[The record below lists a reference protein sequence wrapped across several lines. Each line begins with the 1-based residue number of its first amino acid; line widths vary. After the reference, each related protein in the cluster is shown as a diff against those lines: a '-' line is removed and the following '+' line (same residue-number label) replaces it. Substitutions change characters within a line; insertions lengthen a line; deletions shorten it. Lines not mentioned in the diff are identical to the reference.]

1 MDGIPQTYE
10 GKRFRYAWCYIQDGR
25 TLGIVARY
33 DGQDGKHVVPF
44 FKPNGQVWKPGGLP
58 TPRPL
63 YGLDTIRPGKT
74 TFVSEGEKAAAA
86 LHSLGLPCV
95 TSQGGS
101 QAAAKADWKPLRN
114 AGRVIILPDANE
126 PGEGYAR
133 DVCKA
138 LSGLDKPPK
147 IQLARLPGLP
157 EGGDVV
163 DFIQARYDG
172 WDGFSPIDEA
182 DVETLREVVF
192 AAVKKVLEAPPKEWF
207 ESVTHSTVT
216 ALSEWTEPCPL
227 PSDGSEPERYPVEM
241 LPERL
246 RVAAQE
252 LEASAYVPVSAP
264 GTVALGMLAA
274 ALRKAVIVQEKR
286 GLRHFPTLFVV
297 LVAGSG
303 ERKSPV
309 FKALEQ
315 PVLEWQ
321 EAKRPGREAELA
333 RVAAHNAALDDL
345 AAQTRRDAKKERLG
359 VDVLARD
366 LADIEA
372 QRKKPPPAPR
382 LWTSDTTPERL
393 FQLMHDRDGAFAV
406 MSGEG
411 RTVVNNI
418 LGRYENGG
426 TAESIFLEGIS
437 GDSISRDRIGPGDM
451 PDERVIPH
459 PALNVC
465 CYLQPDKWAQLAK
478 HPTMRGS
485 GLLARIWPVGLPS
498 LVGYRL
504 ESPDDAGL
512 DETKLEPFFDVVRA
526 ALDVELGTEPH
537 VIRLGTEA
545 QEARRE
551 LHNAIEIEMR
561 DGGAFADYRDVASKF
576 TSQVVKLAGLFSVLE
591 NPDALKAE
599 YSYVSLG
606 TWDRAEVLGHWHLT
620 EAKRMLGMAQ
630 GTDDARRARA
640 VVDWLRQSGK
650 ETVTARQLQRQGPRP
665 RPKGDEARD
674 LLAWLCELGWL
685 RLAPPERDQPGMV
698 YRVHP
703 KLSGK

>member
-10 GKRFRYAWCYIQDGR
+10 GKRFRYAWRYTQDGR
-25 TLGIVARY
+25 TLGLVARY
-33 DGQDGKHVVPF
+33 DKPGEKKVVVPF
-44 FKPNGQVWKPGGLP
+44 FKPNGQGWKPGGLP

-63 YGLDTIRPGKT
+63 FGMDTIRPGKT

-192 AAVKKVLEAPPKEWF
+192 AAVKKAMEAPPKEWF
-207 ESVTHSTVT
+207 ET
-216 ALSEWTEPCPL
+216 ALSEWPEPQPL
-227 PSDGSEPERYPVEM
+227 PNDGSEPERYPIEM

-252 LEASAYVPVSAP
+252 LERSAYVPASAP
-264 GTVALGMLAA
+264 GTVGLGMLAA
-274 ALRKAVIVQEKR
+274 ALRKSVIVQEKR
-286 GLRHFPTLFVV
+286 ALRHFPTFFMA

-315 PVLEWQ
+315 PALKWQ
-321 EAKRPGREAELA
+321 EAKGPEWEAELA
-333 RVAAHNAALDDL
+333 RVAAHNTALDDL
-345 AAQTRRDAKKERLG
+345 ATQTRRDAKKEKLG
-359 VDVLARD
+359 LDVLARD

-393 FQLMHDRDGAFAV
+393 FQLMHDRDGAFSV
-406 MSGEG
+406 LSGEG
-411 RTVVNNI
+411 RKIVNNL

-426 TAESIFLEGIS
+426 TAEGIYLEGIS
-437 GDSISRDRIGPGDM
+437 GDTISRDRVGGPGDM
-451 PDERVIPH
+451 PDERVILH

-465 CYLQPDKWAQLAK
+465 VYIQPDKWAQLAG
-478 HPTMRGS
+478 HTTMRGS

-498 LVGYRL
+498 LAGYRL
-504 ESPDDAGL
+504 EEPDDDGI

-526 ALDVELGTEPH
+526 ALEIEVGTKPH
-537 VIRLGTEA
+537 VIRLDDEA

-650 ETVTARQLQRQGPRP
+650 ETVTARQLQQFGPSPRP
-665 RPKGDEARD
+665 RAEEARETM
-674 LLAWLCELGWL
+674 AMLCELGWL
-685 RLAPPERDQPGMV
+685 KLAPPERDKPGVV

-703 KLSGK
+703 KLS